1 VCSITRRCALLTSS
15 SALQRAYIILYLA
28 MAVLSL
34 TTVVLSL
41 LGDCP
46 PTSFY
51 VLEVI
56 VNTVMIAEVGIRM
69 VAYGSVRI
77 PHLGPRFW
85 AAS

>member
-1 VCSITRRCALLTSS
+1 
-15 SALQRAYIILYLA
+15 

-56 VNTVMIAEVGIRM
+56 VNTAMIVEVAIRI
-69 VAYGSVRI
+69 VAYGNVR
-77 PHLGPRFW
+77 PLQRPGVQR
-85 AAS
+85 ARRACR